1 MGKRKKPT
9 PDFYETD
16 MLDPVRS
23 ATGKKAS
30 IEEKKSSSKEEKK
43 KVGFYISTSLW
54 DRFNR
59 KFYEL
64 KLEGAISGNKS
75 RLLEAALILALDDM
89 DQGKDSTIWKMLV

>member
-1 MGKRKKPT
+1 MGKRKKTP
-9 PDFYETD
+9 PDFFEANV
-16 MLDPVRS
+16 LDPVQS
-23 ATGKKAS
+23 ATGKNPS
-30 IEEKKSSSKEEKK
+30 IEEKKNSSKEEKK

-64 KLEGAISGNKS
+64 KLEGAIAGNKS

-89 DQGKDSTIWKMLV
+89 EQGKDSTIRKMLV